1 MTNRSRGQSRSESR
15 AQFVCRE
22 CGYESAR
29 WFGFCPGP
37 ACGSS
42 LPLQEVE
49 LAAGGSSRHSWLPAT
64 DEPPQE
70 LSRLN
75 AEDRQRVRLPS
86 DELNR
91 VLGGGIVAGSVA
103 LLAGEPG
110 VGKSTLLLQ
119 LARYL
124 SEGGRPV
131 AYLSGEE
138 SPHQIKLRSERL
150 GFAGDRVF
158 LLTDTDVDLALTR
171 LEECQPSL
179 AIVDSIQTLYTQDA
193 PSGPGS
199 VAQVRECGLKLMQW
213 AKQRNVPV
221 FLAGHMTKDG
231 SLAGPRVLEHMV
243 DLVMYL
249 EGQEI
254 SAYRVLRSGKNR
266 FGSTTEIGVFE
277 MTGQG
282 LVEVPDPSRALLAQ
296 RYERG
301 VGAALVPALEGSR
314 PLLLEIQALTS
325 PAYAPAPRRVANGV
339 DYNRLLMLAAVAS
352 RRSGLE
358 LAGQDII
365 VNVAG
370 GFRVNEPA
378 ADLGIL
384 LALASSLYNRP
395 LDPQLVAIGEV
406 GLSGELRTV
415 PQVERRVLE
424 AARLGLSRCILPATV
439 KDELRDLPNIEPTF
453 VRTARQALRAALG
466 AAKGKGQPEPDGWS
480 KPVVDFGNDFEPEF
494 EEEVLDFE

>member
-1 MTNRSRGQSRSESR
+1 MVNRSRAQRRSR
-15 AQFVCRE
+15 FVCQE
-22 CGYESAR
+22 CGNESSH
-29 WFGFCPGP
+29 WMGFCPSP
-37 ACGSS
+37 SCGSP
-42 LPLQEVE
+42 LPLEEMAVAPQG
-49 LAAGGSSRHSWLPAT
+49 APRHGWLPDAT
-64 DEPPQE
+64 VAPQE
-70 LSRLN
+70 LSTLTPGDHSRLK
-75 AEDRQRVRLPS
+75 LPS
-86 DELNR
+86 EEFNR

-124 SEGGRPV
+124 AQCGRQV
-131 AYLSGEE
+131 TYLSGEE
-138 SPHQIKLRSERL
+138 SPHQVKLRSERL
-150 GFAGDRVF
+150 GFSGEGVF
-158 LLTDTDVDLALTR
+158 LVTETDVDRALAR
-171 LEECQPSL
+171 LDEHQPAL

-199 VAQVRECGLKLMQW
+199 VAQVRECGLKLMRW
-213 AKQRNVPV
+213 AKHRNVPI

-254 SAYRVLRSGKNR
+254 TSYRVLRGGKNR

-282 LVEVPDPSRALLAQ
+282 LVEVPDPSRSLLSQ

-301 VGAALVPALEGSR
+301 VGAAVAPILEGSR
-314 PLLLEIQALTS
+314 TLVLEIQALTS
-325 PAYAPAPRRVANGV
+325 AAFAPVPRRVVNGV

-378 ADLGIL
+378 ADLAIIL
-384 LALASSLYNRP
+384 AMASSLYNRP
-395 LDPQLVAIGEV
+395 LEPRLVAIGEV
-406 GLSGELRTV
+406 GLSGEVRTV
-415 PQVERRVLE
+415 PLVERRMAE
-424 AARLGLSRCILPATV
+424 ASRLGLNRCILPETV
-439 KDELRDLPNIEPTF
+439 RDSLVNMDGMEPVF
-453 VRTARQALRAALG
+453 VRTVRQALRAALG
-466 AAKGKGQPEPDGWS
+466 SPRKPEGEHKDEGRPNLPDD
-480 KPVVDFGNDFEPEF
+480 P
-494 EEEVLDFE
+494 

>member
-1 MTNRSRGQSRSESR
+1 MNRSRGQPRT
-15 AQFVCRE
+15 QFVCRE

-29 WFGFCPGP
+29 WLGFCPGP
-37 ACGSS
+37 ACGSA

-49 LAAGGSSRHSWLPAT
+49 LVAGIPSRHSWLPAT
-64 DEPPQE
+64 AEPPQE
-70 LSRLN
+70 LSRLDS
-75 AEDRQRVRLPS
+75 EDRHRIRLPS

-124 SEGGRPV
+124 SESGRPV

-150 GFAGDRVF
+150 GFAGEGVF
-158 LLTDTDVDLALTR
+158 LLTEIDVDLALSR
-171 LEECQPSL
+171 LEECQPCL
-179 AIVDSIQTLYTQDA
+179 VIVDSIQTLFTQEV

-213 AKQRNVPV
+213 AKGRNTPV

-254 SAYRVLRSGKNR
+254 NSYRVLRSGKNR

-282 LVEVPDPSRALLAQ
+282 LVEVPDPSRALLSQ
-296 RYERG
+296 RYERA

-314 PLLLEIQALTS
+314 PLMLEIQALTS
-325 PAYAPAPRRVANGV
+325 PAYAPVLRRVANGV

-384 LALASSLYNRP
+384 LALASSLYNQP
-395 LDPQLVAIGEV
+395 LDPQLVAVGEV

-415 PQVERRVLE
+415 PQVERRVTE
-424 AARLGLSRCILPATV
+424 AARLGLSLCILPATAQ
-439 KDELRDLPNIEPTF
+439 DELRNLPDIEPVF
-453 VRTARQALRAALG
+453 VRTVRQALRASLG
-466 AAKGKGQPEPDGWS
+466 AGKSSPSKDTNGQE
-480 KPVVDFGNDFEPEF
+480 
-494 EEEVLDFE
+494 LDDLFLD

>member
-1 MTNRSRGQSRSESR
+1 MASRSRSQSASQGRT
-15 AQFVCRE
+15 QFMCGE

-29 WFGFCPGP
+29 WLGFCPAP

-42 LPLQEVE
+42 LPLQEVKVF
-49 LAAGGSSRHSWLPAT
+49 AGGPGRSSWLPAGG
-64 DEPPQE
+64 EPPQE
-70 LSRLN
+70 LSRL
-75 AEDRQRVRLPS
+75 ASEDRSRFVLPS
-86 DELNR
+86 EELNR
-91 VLGGGIVAGSVA
+91 VLGGGIVPGSVA

-124 SEGGRPV
+124 SERGQQV
-131 AYLSGEE
+131 AYISGEE
-138 SPHQIKLRSERL
+138 SPHQIKLRSDRL
-150 GFAGDRVF
+150 GFAGQGVF
-158 LLTDTDVDLALTR
+158 LVTDTDVDMALGN
-171 LEECQPSL
+171 LEECQPR
-179 AIVDSIQTLYTQDA
+179 AVIVDSIQTLFTQDA
-193 PSGPGS
+193 PAGPGS
-199 VAQVRECGLKLMQW
+199 VAQVRECGLKLLQW

-249 EGQEI
+249 EAQDI
-254 SAYRVLRSGKNR
+254 SSYRVLRSGKNR

-282 LVEVPDPSRALLAQ
+282 LVEVPDPSRALLSQ

-301 VGAALVPALEGSR
+301 VGAALVPALEGTR
-314 PLLLEIQALTS
+314 PLVLEIQALTS
-325 PAYAPAPRRVANGV
+325 PAFAPAPRRVANGV

-370 GFRVNEPA
+370 GFRINEPA
-378 ADLGIL
+378 ADLGII
-384 LALASSLYNRP
+384 LAMASSLRNRP
-395 LDPQLVAIGEV
+395 LDPNLVAVGEV
-406 GLSGELRTV
+406 GLSGELRMV
-415 PQVERRVLE
+415 PQIERRIME
-424 AARLGLSRCILPATV
+424 AARLGLSRCILPESARSELKGGEDVEFLFARTV
-439 KDELRDLPNIEPTF
+439 
-453 VRTARQALRAALG
+453 RQALRWSLG
-466 AAKGKGQPEPDGWS
+466 SGRSQEHAE
-480 KPVVDFGNDFEPEF
+480 
-494 EEEVLDFE
+494 

>member
-1 MTNRSRGQSRSESR
+1 MVNRSKGQPRT
-15 AQFVCRE
+15 QYVCQE
-22 CGYESAR
+22 CGHESSR
-29 WFGFCPGP
+29 WMGFCPSP
-37 ACGSS
+37 ACGSP
-42 LPLQEVE
+42 LPLQEMAV
-49 LAAGGSSRHSWLPAT
+49 ASSVIPRQPWLPSGSG
-64 DEPPQE
+64 PPQE
-70 LSRLN
+70 LSRL
-75 AEDRQRVRLPS
+75 ATEDRRRIELPS
-86 DELNR
+86 EELNR
-91 VLGGGIVAGSVA
+91 VFGGGIVPGSVA

-124 SEGGRPV
+124 SESGRPV

-138 SPHQIKLRSERL
+138 SPHQIKLRSDRL

-158 LLTDTDVDLALTR
+158 LVTETDVDQALSR
-171 LEECQPSL
+171 LEECQPFL

-213 AKQRNVPV
+213 AKGRNIPV

-243 DLVMYL
+243 DVVMYL
-249 EGQEI
+249 EGQDI
-254 SAYRVLRSGKNR
+254 SSYRVLRNGKNR

-277 MTGQG
+277 MTGRG
-282 LVEVPDPSRALLAQ
+282 LMEVPDPSRALLAQ
-296 RYERG
+296 RYERA
-301 VGAALVPALEGSR
+301 VGAALVPALEGTR
-314 PLLLEIQALTS
+314 PLMLEIQALTS
-325 PAYAPAPRRVANGV
+325 PAYAPVPRRVANGV

-384 LALASSLYNRP
+384 LALASSLYNQA
-395 LDPQLVAIGEV
+395 LDPRLVAIGEA

-415 PQVERRVLE
+415 PQVERRITE
-424 AARLGLSRCILPATV
+424 AARLGLERCILPETA
-439 KDELRDLPNIEPTF
+439 RSDLSSVPDIEPVF
-453 VRTARQALRAALG
+453 ARTVRQALRAALG
-466 AAKGKGQPEPDGWS
+466 SRRKGHSGIPALDYEI
-480 KPVVDFGNDFEPEF
+480 
-494 EEEVLDFE
+494 EEEDLGFS

>member
-1 MTNRSRGQSRSESR
+1 MVNRSRGQQRTH
-15 AQFVCRE
+15 FVCPE
-22 CGYESAR
+22 CGHESSR
-29 WFGFCPGP
+29 WMGFCPSP
-37 ACGSS
+37 ACGSPS
-42 LPLQEVE
+42 PLQEMEVTSQG
-49 LAAGGSSRHSWLPAT
+49 APRHGWLPSAS
-64 DEPPQE
+64 EAPQE
-70 LSRLN
+70 LSTLAPEYQSRLK
-75 AEDRQRVRLPS
+75 LPS
-86 DELNR
+86 EELNR

-124 SEGGRPV
+124 SESGRQV
-131 AYLSGEE
+131 TYLSGEE
-138 SPHQIKLRSERL
+138 SPHQVKLRSERL
-150 GFAGDRVF
+150 GFSGDGVF
-158 LLTDTDVDLALTR
+158 LVTETDVDLALAR
-171 LEECQPSL
+171 LEENRPGF

-199 VAQVRECGLKLMQW
+199 VAQVRECGLKLMRW
-213 AKQRNVPV
+213 AKHRNVPV

-254 SAYRVLRSGKNR
+254 TSYRVLRSGKNR

-282 LVEVPDPSRALLAQ
+282 LVEVPDPSSALLAQ

-301 VGAALVPALEGSR
+301 VGAALAPTLEGSR
-314 PLLLEIQALTS
+314 PLILEIQALTS
-325 PAYAPAPRRVANGV
+325 PAFAPVPRRVANGV
-339 DYNRLLMLAAVAS
+339 DYNRLLMLAAVAA

-378 ADLGIL
+378 ADLAVI

-395 LDPQLVAIGEV
+395 LDPHLVAIGEV

-415 PQVERRVLE
+415 PQVERRVTE
-424 AARLGLSRCILPATV
+424 AARLGLTRCILPETA
-439 KDELRDLPNIEPTF
+439 RDGLASMEGIDPIF
-453 VRTARQALRAALG
+453 VRTVRQALRAALG
-466 AAKGKGQPEPDGWS
+466 SHRKPAPEYDNVVKDTDADG
-480 KPVVDFGNDFEPEF
+480 
-494 EEEVLDFE
+494 LDFE

>member
-1 MTNRSRGQSRSESR
+1 MTNRSRGQSRGQSR

-22 CGYESAR
+22 CGYESPR

-49 LAAGGSSRHSWLPAT
+49 LVSGGNSRHSWLPAT

-70 LSRLN
+70 LSRLD

-266 FGSTTEIGVFE
+266 FGSTTE
-277 MTGQG
+277 
-282 LVEVPDPSRALLAQ
+282 S
-296 RYERG
+296 
-301 VGAALVPALEGSR
+301 
-314 PLLLEIQALTS
+314 
-325 PAYAPAPRRVANGV
+325 
-339 DYNRLLMLAAVAS
+339 
-352 RRSGLE
+352 
-358 LAGQDII
+358 
-365 VNVAG
+365 
-370 GFRVNEPA
+370 
-378 ADLGIL
+378 
-384 LALASSLYNRP
+384 ASSR
-395 LDPQLVAIGEV
+395 
-406 GLSGELRTV
+406 
-415 PQVERRVLE
+415 
-424 AARLGLSRCILPATV
+424 
-439 KDELRDLPNIEPTF
+439 
-453 VRTARQALRAALG
+453 
-466 AAKGKGQPEPDGWS
+466 
-480 KPVVDFGNDFEPEF
+480 
-494 EEEVLDFE
+494 

>member
-1 MTNRSRGQSRSESR
+1 MNRSRNQQR
-15 AQFVCRE
+15 AQFVCQE
-22 CGYESAR
+22 CGHESAR
-29 WFGFCPGP
+29 WMGFCPSQ
-37 ACGSS
+37 ACGSPQ
-42 LPLQEVE
+42 PLVE
-49 LAAGGSSRHSWLPAT
+49 IQVAPAASSRSSWLPAKN
-64 DEPPQE
+64 EPPQE
-70 LSRLN
+70 LSRLG
-75 AEDRQRVRLPS
+75 AEDHQRLKLPS
-86 DELNR
+86 EELNR
-91 VLGGGIVAGSVA
+91 VLGGGIVPGSVA

-124 SEGGRPV
+124 SEAGRQV

-158 LLTDTDVDLALTR
+158 LVTETDVDQALTR
-171 LEECQPSL
+171 LEECQPFLS
-179 AIVDSIQTLYTQDA
+179 IVDSIQTLYTQDA

-213 AKQRNVPV
+213 AKHRNVPV

-249 EGQEI
+249 EGQDI
-254 SAYRVLRSGKNR
+254 SSYRVLRNGKNR

-277 MTGQG
+277 MTGRG

-296 RYERG
+296 RYERA

-314 PLLLEIQALTS
+314 PLMLEIQALTS
-325 PAYAPAPRRVANGV
+325 PAYAPVPRRVANGV

-370 GFRVNEPA
+370 GFRVSEPA

-384 LALASSLYNRP
+384 LALASSLYNQP
-395 LDPQLVAIGEV
+395 LDPHLVAIGEV

-415 PQVERRVLE
+415 PQVERRISE
-424 AARLGLSRCILPATV
+424 AARLGLSRCILPETSRA
-439 KDELRDLPNIEPTF
+439 ELSSAPNIEPVF
-453 VRTARQALRAALG
+453 ARTVRQALRSALG
-466 AAKGKGQPEPDGWS
+466 TRRKRENGTPDL
-480 KPVVDFGNDFEPEF
+480 EYET
-494 EEEVLDFE
+494 EEEDLGFS